1 MAEVLTTENVEAIIT
16 PIVERIVERVVGE
29 VVGTL
34 LNEAMILI
42 SERFDRL
49 EVRIDQMA
57 QAHSGLDARVT
68 HIEKHLSRKRSFP
81 RLKSTSLES

>member
-16 PIVERIVERVVGE
+16 PIIERIVGK

-42 SERFDRL
+42 SDRFDRL
-49 EVRIDQMA
+49 EARLDRMA
-57 QAHSGLDARVT
+57 QAHSELDARVA

-81 RLKSTSLES
+81 RLKMTSLES

>member
-1 MAEVLTTENVEAIIT
+1 MAEDLTTENIEASIT
-16 PIVERIVERVVGE
+16 PIVEKIVERVVGE

-34 LNEAMILI
+34 LNDVMILI

-49 EVRIDQMA
+49 EERMDRMA
-57 QAHSGLDARVT
+57 QAHHGLEARVT

-81 RLKSTSLES
+81 RLKPTTES